1 MTASPRRAAPA
12 LLLSLLL
19 LSALAL
25 LVAAGDVAASRDG
38 ADAAARV
45 PQLTAEPSAVAAG
58 STLTLLGRGFPRN
71 VHIALMAGPP
81 QSEATRIGGATTGLR
96 GRFSATIHIRPQAS
110 PGRFVAFACHDGCR
124 IKATTTFRIVARPER

>member
-1 MTASPRRAAPA
+1 MTASPRRPARAPSVS
-12 LLLSLLL
+12 LSLLL
-19 LSALAL
+19 LLAL
-25 LVAAGDVAASRDG
+25 VLLVPAGDVAASRAG
-38 ADAAARV
+38 AHV

-58 STLTLLGRGFPRN
+58 SRLTLVGRGFPRN

-110 PGRFVAFACHDGCR
+110 AGRFVALACHDGCR
-124 IKATTTFRIVARPER
+124 IKASTTFRIVARPER